1 MSLHSALDTRDGL
14 SLASPQHDARRSLDP
29 RPASCGSRSAG
40 PRWHCAWTK
49 QGREHDAEKN
59 IRAQGFE
66 AYLPMILVRYAWRE
80 AILPAFPRYVLV
92 RFDADHDAWGA
103 IANTRGV
110 CGLIRHAADKPT
122 PLPDHAI
129 TELLARTST
138 RGIVDDPGECPWE
151 PPQGR
156 KPLWQGLAALDA
168 GGRSRLLVRLFG
180 ESVTRRHM
188 EIAA

>member
-1 MSLHSALDTRDGL
+1 MSLHAALDTRAGSGL
-14 SLASPQHDARRSLDP
+14 ANHQNETGNSFATFPALA
-29 RPASCGSRSAG
+29 AG
-40 PRWHCAWTK
+40 VRWHCAWTC
-49 QGREHDAEKN
+49 QQREN
-59 IRAQGFE
+59 IAAVAIQNAGFN
-66 AYLPMILVRYAWRE
+66 AYLPFHYQPGFLSRYR
-80 AILPAFPRYVLV
+80 IVPLFPRYVFCAFHPD
-92 RFDADHDAWGA
+92 RDPWGV
-103 IANTRGV
+103 IASLRGV

-129 TELLARTST
+129 LELLARTST
-138 RGIVDDPGECPWE
+138 RGIVDDPGESPWE